1 MRFESAAFK
10 LSHEMT
16 ELVDPG
22 GGRSSP
28 PLPRLEDLVVR
39 GYLAVRAVPSLW
51 GMRVSGC

>member
-22 GGRSSP
+22 GGRASP
-28 PLPRLEDLVVR
+28 HFRAFEDLVVR
-39 GYLAVRAVPSLW
+39 GYLAVCA
-51 GMRVSGC
+51 GCRS